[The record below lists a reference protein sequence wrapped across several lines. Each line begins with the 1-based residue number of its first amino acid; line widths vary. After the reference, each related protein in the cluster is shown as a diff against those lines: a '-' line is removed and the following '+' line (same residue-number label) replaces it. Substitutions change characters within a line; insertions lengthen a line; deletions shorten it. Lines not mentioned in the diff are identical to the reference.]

1 MSRNSLPAVE
11 IWERK
16 RVGAILRAIRK
27 SKDIS
32 PDTLANAVVR
42 SRPFIANIE
51 AGRKQLP
58 PELIPAIAA
67 VLDVDPIVFAKAGA
81 MTEDAA

>member
-1 MSRNSLPAVE
+1 MSRNSLPPVE

-16 RVGAILRAIRK
+16 RLGQILRAIRQAK
-27 SKDIS
+27 NIS
-32 PDTLANAVVR
+32 PDELACAVNR

-51 AGRKQLP
+51 AGRKALP
-58 PELIPAIAA
+58 ADLIPAVVQ
-67 VLDVDPIVFAKAGA
+67 VLEVDPIVFAKAGA